1 MTRAVSPWWI
11 THAPAWLVRWRRIAG
26 FFACAVLL
34 ALPPF
39 VAGGFV
45 LNLLT
50 TGFYYTILAASWNL
64 LAGFTGQ
71 FSLAHHVFA
80 AVGAYTSGLLIR
92 YFAVPIWV
100 GITSGVAVAAA
111 LGFALGRLVLAMRA
125 IYLAIATWA
134 FAETIHIL
142 FTAAY
147 PITRGELGLAV
158 PPLFNNLDPV
168 GYYALFASLAVLSV
182 TIMYVIVRSP
192 LGHFMRAIR
201 DDDLRAESL
210 GVDTVRVKLVVF
222 TVASAFAGLAGA
234 FYGHYLVVLSPQMAD
249 FNEMAKLIIMVVL
262 GGLGTVIGPLI
273 GAAPVQMLTTY
284 LQKYGEWDMVI
295 FALIVIV
302 LMRTNTGGIAA
313 LVHAITARLTTVN
326 ARLPTDGA
334 KVST

>member
-1 MTRAVSPWWI
+1 MTRTVSPWWI
-11 THAPAWLVRWRRIAG
+11 MRAPAWLVRWRRIVG
-26 FFACAVLL
+26 LFACAVLL

-39 VAGGFV
+39 VTGDFV

-50 TGFYYTILAASWNL
+50 TGFYYTIMAASWNL

-92 YFAVPIWV
+92 YFAVPVWV
-100 GITSGVAVAAA
+100 GIASGVAVAAA

-142 FTAAY
+142 LTAAY

-168 GYYALFASLAVLSV
+168 AYYALFASLAVFSV

-295 FALIVIV
+295 FSIIVIA

-326 ARLPTDGA
+326 ARWPTDGA